1 MAEIT
6 PTHGAALALA
16 EEQGFM
22 ETGFGFLDEKRM
34 MLAANLLAELRAWK
48 ALSADYAAKAGE
60 ARAALEAA
68 VLRHGF
74 EGVQIYKVPDAT
86 RPEIRA
92 GTTTLFGLTL
102 AQEPLIGWPAPP
114 APGVPD
120 ASPEAEAARAAFA
133 SLVPL
138 AARMAARQANVNRL
152 IREYRATERRA
163 RALENVLLPEVRAQ
177 RAAVNE
183 HLEEADQE
191 EAIRIRNAAG

>member
-1 MAEIT
+1 MAEII
-6 PTHGAALALA
+6 PTRGAALALA

-34 MLAANLLAELRAWK
+34 MLAANLLAELRDWK
-48 ALSADYAAKAGE
+48 ALSTDYARQAGE
-60 ARAALEAA
+60 ARVALEAA
-68 VLRHGF
+68 VLRHGL
-74 EGVQIYKVPDAT
+74 EGVQVYKVPDVT
-86 RPEIRA
+86 RPNIRA
-92 GTTTLFGLTL
+92 GTATLFGLTL
-102 AQEPLIGWPAPP
+102 AQEPETEWPAPP

-120 ASPEAEAARAAFA
+120 ASAEAETCRAAFA
-133 SLVPL
+133 ALIPL
-138 AARMAARQANVNRL
+138 AARMAARQVNISRL